1 MGARFRLGSGD
12 SLVVAT
18 HNQGK
23 LREFRD
29 LFDPLGIAVASS
41 GELGVS
47 EPEETGSNLRGECA
61 PQGRSDGCRNGAAR
75 ACGRLRVSPSRLSP
89 ARPAFIPRAGPES
102 REIFIGP
109 CPRLRTNCKPWAQSP
124 QSSAGRSSFACS
136 ALQIREGA
144 VQFFEGT
151 VPGHLVWPPRGTK
164 GFGYDPMFVPDGYD
178 VTFGEM
184 DPDKKHAISHRARA
198 FAAFRAAVL
207 DGGSGNEGR
216 FGGRECAGNLYSLAI
231 LPVEMPVLR
240 LQLLCAANDKR
251 RAVPGGRAPRA

>member
-1 MGARFRLGSGD
+1 MGPCFRLGSGD

-29 LFDPLGIAVASS
+29 LFDPLGIDVASS
-41 GELGVS
+41 GELGVH
-47 EPEETGSNLRGECA
+47 EPEETGSTFEENARLKAVETALATGRIALADDSGLAVEALAGAPGIHSARWAGEPRDFYRA
-61 PQGRSDGCRNGAAR
+61 MAKVENGLQTMGALAQAQRR
-75 ACGRLRVSPSRLSP
+75 AKFVCMLCLANP
-89 ARPAFIPRAGPES
+89 
-102 REIFIGP
+102 
-109 CPRLRTNCKPWAQSP
+109 
-124 QSSAGRSSFACS
+124 
-136 ALQIREGA
+136 EGA

-198 FAAFRAAVL
+198 FAAFRAAVF
-207 DGGSGNEGR
+207 GEGAGNEGR
-216 FGGRECAGNLYSLAI
+216 FGG
-231 LPVEMPVLR
+231 
-240 LQLLCAANDKR
+240 
-251 RAVPGGRAPRA
+251 

>member
-1 MGARFRLGSGD
+1 MGVCFSLKRGD

-41 GELGVS
+41 GELGVA
-47 EPEETGSNLRGECA
+47 EPEETGSTFQENARLKAIATAAATGRMALADDSGLAVEALAGAPGIHSARWAGEPRDFYRA
-61 PQGRSDGCRNGAAR
+61 MSKVERELQAMGAAAPAQRR
-75 ACGRLRVSPSRLSP
+75 AKFVCMLCLANP
-89 ARPAFIPRAGPES
+89 
-102 REIFIGP
+102 
-109 CPRLRTNCKPWAQSP
+109 
-124 QSSAGRSSFACS
+124 
-136 ALQIREGA
+136 EGA

-151 VPGHLVWPPRGTK
+151 VPGCLVWPPRGGK
-164 GFGYDPMFVPDGYD
+164 GFGYDPIFVPDGYA

-207 DGGSGNEGR
+207 HGG
-216 FGGRECAGNLYSLAI
+216 
-231 LPVEMPVLR
+231 
-240 LQLLCAANDKR
+240 
-251 RAVPGGRAPRA
+251 